1 MYFALN
7 LRNRVNIEAEWF
19 SKGPLTLFTLVRFC
33 SSADACEEGM
43 SYKCSEYMYQPHLN
57 IHNSSTFTIA
67 PCNVSFAPIKSQQK
81 LQVSNHDAKVT
92 TSIDYSILTFQL
104 KSTKF

>member
-1 MYFALN
+1 VYFALN

-43 SYKCSEYMYQPHLN
+43 SYECSTYMYQPHLN
-57 IHNSSTFTIA
+57 IHNSPTFTI
-67 PCNVSFAPIKSQQK
+67 APIKSQQK

-92 TSIDYSILTFQL
+92 TSEHL
-104 KSTKF
+104 